1 MALLTAERYQNYH
14 WPQMRLPVAYVRF
27 DKRTSRPSC
36 TTKKVEWYC
45 SGLPGF
51 TS

>member
-27 DKRTSRPSC
+27 DK
-36 TTKKVEWYC
+36 VEWYC